1 MGKKSKKRNKKYS
14 PPKIELEHDGITP
27 LVEDKRSKFLKRVAD
42 LRPKSKNA
50 TSPKGKKSD
59 TQNLRRGNR

>member
-1 MGKKSKKRNKKYS
+1 MATKKKRNKKYV

-27 LVEDKRSKFLKRVAD
+27 LIEDKRSKFLRRVAN
-42 LRPKSKNA
+42 LNPKSKNA
-50 TSPKGKKSD
+50 TSPKGKQSD